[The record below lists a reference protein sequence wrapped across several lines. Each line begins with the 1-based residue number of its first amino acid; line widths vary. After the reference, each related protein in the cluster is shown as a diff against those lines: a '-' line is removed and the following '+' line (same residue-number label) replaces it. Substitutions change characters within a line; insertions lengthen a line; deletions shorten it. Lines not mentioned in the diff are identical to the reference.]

1 MTKRCWAE
9 PESEAGAQAPIYF
22 KAKMKKTIGVH
33 GYAPSQR
40 ESLLLNLAAQTVI
53 CFAMVH
59 TVIQRGSLPGPFL
72 LATPLLF
79 SLLLWRMQT
88 DNAWRSHRYLVV
100 QSVVAFLSLT
110 QEFPF
115 VYLYFILAGEAML
128 LFKVRTGLIWNSIF
142 LFLALFGNSYFHPQG
157 ALDPASRASL
167 IIAGVILSTFMSS
180 GIARAR
186 RDRNEIN
193 SLLAQLSEAHTRLQA
208 HTQQAELLAAS
219 EERNRLARDL
229 NHTLGHMMTVAIV
242 QVEGAALLLEK
253 EPGRVA
259 AHLKTVHEQL
269 TAGLNELRR
278 ITKRIRSSNGEVG
291 DPTLVHRGS
300 K

>member
-1 MTKRCWAE
+1 MTKQRWAE
-9 PESEAGAQAPIYF
+9 PESEEGAQAPIYF

-33 GYAPSQR
+33 GYAPSWR

-79 SLLLWRMQT
+79 SFLLWRMQT
-88 DNAWRSHRYLVV
+88 DNAWRAHRYLVV

-110 QEFPF
+110 QAFPF
-115 VYLYFILAGEAML
+115 VYLFLILVGEATL

-142 LFLALFGNSYFHPQG
+142 LFLALFGNFYFHPQD

-167 IIAGVILSTFMSS
+167 VIAGVILSTFMSS

-186 RDRNEIN
+186 RDRNEIK
-193 SLLAQLSEAHTRLQA
+193 SLLTQLSEAHTRLQEHA
-208 HTQQAELLAAS
+208 QQAELLAAS
-219 EERNRLARDL
+219 QERNRLAREL
-229 NHTLGHMMTVAIV
+229 NHTLGHIMTVAIV

-253 EPGRVA
+253 EPGRA
-259 AHLKTVHEQL
+259 AATLKTVHEQL
-269 TAGLNELRR
+269 TTGLNELRG
-278 ITKRIRSSNGEVG
+278 ITKQMRSPNGEAREQ
-291 DPTLVHRGS
+291 TLAHRGV